1 MDKNKE
7 MTSIL
12 EELLEIQKFENTQEE
27 VAESKF
33 TNNPTYSVLCC

>member
-12 EELLEIQKFENTQEE
+12 EELLELQKFEDAKGEI
-27 VAESKF
+27 AEPVF
-33 TNNPTYSVLCC
+33 TNDSLYSIFCC

>member
-7 MTSIL
+7 MTYIL

-27 VAESKF
+27 IAEPKF
-33 TNNPTYSVLCC
+33 TRSPTYSVLCC